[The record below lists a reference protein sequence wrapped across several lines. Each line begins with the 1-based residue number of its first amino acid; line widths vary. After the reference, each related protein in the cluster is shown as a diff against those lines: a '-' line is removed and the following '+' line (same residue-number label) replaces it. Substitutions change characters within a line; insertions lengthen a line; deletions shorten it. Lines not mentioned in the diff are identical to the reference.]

1 MNARL
6 TIHVQP
12 RARRTEV
19 AGLHGAAIRV
29 RLAAPPVDG
38 AANDELVRY
47 LASRLGVARRAVR
60 IVAGATAR
68 RKVVEVDGVALDAA
82 RRALLTPAPGAAVRR
97 P

>member
-1 MNARL
+1 VSAQL

-19 AGLHGAAIRV
+19 AGLHGDAIRV

-60 IVAGATAR
+60 IVGGATAR
-68 RKVVEVDGVALDAA
+68 RKVVEIDGVALDGA
-82 RRALLTPAPGAAVRR
+82 RRALLMPAPGAAARR